1 MFGDSAFGFSI
12 ILVFMFMFFGIAILL
27 CGWVSRKR
35 YLEKIKACS
44 MAVKA
49 EVVRVECEDQIRMY
63 YSNEDAVSRYYL
75 LTFRYY
81 IGDEW
86 YEVKSKVG
94 GGYDEYRVGDIIK
107 IYVNPYVPTEIF
119 IPVTGGS
126 GKYLEY
132 LLMLGTVLVIFCI
145 GVVLVGKRKK
155 EGGEE

>member
-1 MFGDSAFGFSI
+1 MFGDSALGLPI
-12 ILVFMFMFFGIAILL
+12 ILVFMFMFTGVVILI

-63 YSNEDAVSRYYL
+63 HSNEDIVSRYYL
-75 LTFRYY
+75 PTFRYY

-94 GGYDEYRVGDIIK
+94 GGYDEYRVGDITK

-119 IPVTGGS
+119 IPVTGGLIYYTLFMIGTMFIVMS
-126 GKYLEY
+126 LIF
-132 LLMLGTVLVIFCI
+132 LL
-145 GVVLVGKRKK
+145 VVMYIERL
-155 EGGEE
+155 

>member
-1 MFGDSAFGFSI
+1 MFGDSALGLPI
-12 ILVFMFMFFGIAILL
+12 ILVFMFMLTGVIILI

-35 YLEKIKACS
+35 YLKKIKACS

-63 YSNEDAVSRYYL
+63 HSNGDIVSRYYL
-75 LTFRYY
+75 PTFRYY

-94 GGYDEYRVGDIIK
+94 GGYDEYRVGDITK

-119 IPVTGGS
+119 IPVTGGLIYYTLFMIGTMFIVMS
-126 GKYLEY
+126 LIF
-132 LLMLGTVLVIFCI
+132 LL
-145 GVVLVGKRKK
+145 VVMYIERL
-155 EGGEE
+155 